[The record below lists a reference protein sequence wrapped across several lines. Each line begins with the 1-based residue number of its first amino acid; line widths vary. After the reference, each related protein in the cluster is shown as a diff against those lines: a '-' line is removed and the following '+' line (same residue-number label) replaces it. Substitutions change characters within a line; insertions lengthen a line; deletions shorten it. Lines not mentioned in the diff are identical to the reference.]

1 MTSPSLLI
9 GGTTD
14 GREIAQIAAMMN
26 RHGLV
31 TGATGT
37 GKTVT
42 LQVLAEGLSQ
52 LGVPVFTA
60 DIKGDLSG
68 VADAGRLT
76 PKLQERLDA
85 LGMNAPAFEGNPVAL
100 WDLFGKTGVPIRMT
114 VSEMGPLLLARLLD
128 LNDTQTG
135 VLYATFKIADD
146 DGLLLLDL
154 ADLRSMLAWVGEHA
168 GELKLQYGNLSP
180 TSIAAIQRGL
190 LVLEE
195 QGADVVF
202 GEPALALADLIR
214 TTPDGRGVINLLDA
228 TRLAAESPQLYACF
242 LFWLL
247 AELFEELPERG
258 DAEKPL
264 FVLFFDEAHLL
275 FKGAPKSL
283 VEKIEQVVRL
293 IRSKGVGVFFVTQSP
308 LDIPDAVLGQ
318 LGLKIQHALRA
329 FTPRDQKAVRVVAE
343 TFRAKDGLDTARA
356 ITELATGEALVS
368 TLDAKGQPTPVER
381 TLVRPPGSQI
391 GPISP
396 ERRQELLE
404 ASELRERYATPIDR
418 ESAHERLTQRVA
430 EKSPPA
436 AGEPV
441 ARGSDPRPAA
451 GDDDPPERRPRAGYQ
466 RQTTGEAL
474 IKSVVRSV
482 GSQIGSQLGRQ
493 VVRGL
498 LGSLFGKSR

>member
-1 MTSPSLLI
+1 MNDSALVIGATS
-9 GGTTD
+9 D
-14 GREIAQIAAMMN
+14 GREIAQLAAMMN

-68 VADAGRLT
+68 IADAGRLT
-76 PKLQERLDA
+76 PKLAERLDA
-85 LGMNAPAFEGNPVAL
+85 LGLPAPAFAGNPVAL
-100 WDLFGKTGVPIRMT
+100 WDLFGRTGVPIRMT

-154 ADLRSMLAWVGEHA
+154 ADLRSMLVWVGENA
-168 GELKLQYGNLSP
+168 AALKLKYGNLSS
-180 TSIAAIQRGL
+180 TSIAAIQRSL

-202 GEPALALADLIR
+202 GEPALALTDLIC

-228 TRLAAESPQLYACF
+228 TKLAAESPHLYACF

-247 AELFEELPERG
+247 SELFEELPERG
-258 DAEKPL
+258 DADKPL

-283 VEKIEQVVRL
+283 VDKIEQVVRL

-308 LDIPDAVLGQ
+308 LDIPTAVLGQ
-318 LGLKIQHALRA
+318 LGMKIQHALRA

-343 TFRAKDGLDTARA
+343 TFRAKEGLDTAQA

-381 TLVRPPGSQI
+381 TLIKPPGSQI
-391 GPISP
+391 GPIMA

-404 ASELRERYATPIDR
+404 ASELRERYATVVDR
-418 ESAHERLTQRVA
+418 DSAHERLTQRAA
-430 EKSPPA
+430 ERSAAAGPA
-436 AGEPV
+436 AAP
-441 ARGSDPRPAA
+441 PRPARETA
-451 GDDDPPERRPRAGYQ
+451 RDDGDSASRPRGGYQ
-466 RQTTGEAL
+466 RQSTGEAL

-482 GSQIGSQLGRQ
+482 GSQIGRQ

>member
-1 MTSPSLLI
+1 MAGDTPSTLALGI
-9 GGTTD
+9 TAD
-14 GREIAQIAAMMN
+14 GREIAQVAAMMN

-68 VADAGRLT
+68 IADPGSAT
-76 PKLQERLDA
+76 PKLEARLES
-85 LGMNAPAFEGNPVAL
+85 LGLPLPSFEGNPVAL
-100 WDLFGKTGVPIRMT
+100 WDLFGKTGVPVRMT

-146 DGLLLLDL
+146 NGLLLLDL
-154 ADLRSMLAWVGEHA
+154 ADLRAMLAHVGA
-168 GELKLQYGNLSP
+168 NAATLKLEYGNLSP
-180 TSIAAIQRGL
+180 TSIAAIQRSL

-195 QGADVVF
+195 QGADGVF
-202 GEPALALADLIR
+202 GEPALALSDLIR
-214 TTPDGRGVINLLDA
+214 TTPDGRGVVNLLDA
-228 TRLAAESPQLYACF
+228 TRLAANSPHLYACF

-247 AELFEELPERG
+247 SELFEELPERG
-258 DAEKPL
+258 DADKPVL
-264 FVLFFDEAHLL
+264 VLFFDEAHLL
-275 FKGAPKSL
+275 FKGAPRTL
-283 VEKIEQVVRL
+283 VDKIEQVVRL

-308 LDIPDAVLGQ
+308 LDLPEAVLGQ

-329 FTPRDQKAVRVVAE
+329 FTPKDQKAVRVVAE
-343 TFRAKDGLDTARA
+343 TFRAKDGLDTAQV

-368 TLDAKGQPTPVER
+368 TLDTKGQPTPVER
-381 TLVRPPGSQI
+381 TFIRPPGSRI
-391 GPISP
+391 GPIAP

-404 ASELRERYATPIDR
+404 SSALHERYATPIDR
-418 ESAHERLTQRVA
+418 DSAHEALTARAAQ
-430 EKSPPA
+430 KSEVSAAPPA
-436 AGEPV
+436 TRE
-441 ARGSDPRPAA
+441 PAA
-451 GDDDPPERRPRAGYQ
+451 PPEARPRAGYQ
-466 RQTTGEAL
+466 RQSAGEAL

>member
-1 MTSPSLLI
+1 MNSATPSSLVI
-9 GGTTD
+9 GATTD

-42 LQVLAEGLSQ
+42 LQVLTEGLSR

-68 VADAGRLT
+68 IADAGRLT
-76 PKLQERLDA
+76 PKLEERLDA
-85 LGMNAPAFEGNPVAL
+85 LGIAAPAFAGCPVAL

-114 VSEMGPLLLARLLD
+114 VSDMGPLLLARLLD

-146 DGLLLLDL
+146 NGLLLLDL
-154 ADLRSMLAWVGEHA
+154 ADLRSMLTHVGA
-168 GELKLQYGNLSP
+168 NAAQFKLEYGNLSP
-180 TSIAAIQRGL
+180 TSIAAIQRSL

-195 QGADVVF
+195 QGADGVF
-202 GEPALALADLIR
+202 GEPALALSDLMQ
-214 TTPDGRGVINLLDA
+214 TTPDGRGVVNLLDA
-228 TRLAAESPQLYACF
+228 TKLAAQSPNLYACF

-247 AELFEELPERG
+247 SELFEELPERG
-258 DAEKPL
+258 DADKPL

-275 FKGAPKSL
+275 FKGAPKTL
-283 VEKIEQVVRL
+283 VDKVEQVVRL

-308 LDIPDAVLGQ
+308 LDLPETVLGQ

-329 FTPRDQKAVRVVAE
+329 FTPKDQKAVRVVAE
-343 TFRAKDGLDTARA
+343 TFRAKDGLDTAA
-356 ITELATGEALVS
+356 VITELGTGEALVS

-381 TLVRPPGSQI
+381 TFIHPPASQI
-391 GPISP
+391 GPVSAA
-396 ERRQELLE
+396 RRQELLE
-404 ASELRERYATPIDR
+404 ASALRERYAAAVDR
-418 ESAHERLTQRVA
+418 ESAYEVLTRRAVRKSDGAAVLAGRTTSAA
-430 EKSPPA
+430 ETA
-436 AGEPV
+436 Q
-441 ARGSDPRPAA
+441 GSRPA
-451 GDDDPPERRPRAGYQ
+451 RAGYQ

>member
-1 MTSPSLLI
+1 MHSATALSLAI
-9 GGTTD
+9 GGTAD
-14 GREIAQIAAMMN
+14 GREVSQIAAMMN
-26 RHGLV
+26 RHGLI

-42 LQVLAEGLSQ
+42 LQVLVEGLSQ

-68 VADAGRLT
+68 VADAGRMT
-76 PKLQERLDA
+76 PKLGERLDA
-85 LGMNAPAFEGNPVAL
+85 LGLPTPAFAGMPVAL

-114 VSEMGPLLLARLLD
+114 VSEMGPLLLSRLLD

-135 VLYATFKIADD
+135 VLYATFRIADD
-146 DGLLLLDL
+146 NGLLLLDL
-154 ADLRSMLAWVGEHA
+154 ADLRTMLAHVGHQASEY
-168 GELKLQYGNLSP
+168 KLEYGNLSP
-180 TSIAAIQRGL
+180 TSIAAIQRSL

-195 QGADVVF
+195 QGADAVF
-202 GEPALALADLIR
+202 GEPALALSDLIQ
-214 TTPDGRGVINLLDA
+214 TTADGRGVVNLLDA
-228 TRLAAESPQLYACF
+228 TKLAAEAPHLYACF

-247 AELFEELPERG
+247 SELFEELPERG
-258 DAEKPL
+258 DADKPL

-275 FKGAPKSL
+275 FKGAPKNL
-283 VEKIEQVVRL
+283 VDKIEQVVRL

-308 LDIPDAVLGQ
+308 LDLPEAVLGQ

-329 FTPRDQKAVRVVAE
+329 FTPKDQKAVRVVAE
-343 TFRAKDGLDTARA
+343 TFRASPGLDTAQV

-381 TLVRPPGSQI
+381 TFIRPPGSQI
-391 GPISP
+391 GPIAP

-404 ASELRERYATPIDR
+404 SSALRDRYQTAVDR
-418 ESAHERLTQRVA
+418 ESAHEVLAQRATQ
-430 EKSPPA
+430 KSEAAAA
-436 AGEPV
+436 AGSADNAPV
-441 ARGSDPRPAA
+441 A
-451 GDDDPPERRPRAGYQ
+451 RRPRAASE
-466 RQTTGEAL
+466 RQSTGEAL

-482 GSQIGSQLGRQ
+482 GSQIGSQIGRQ